1 MAVAALVAW
10 LLTAGLG
17 LYMFAIWLI
26 EDDGSIDGKSYR
38 RLRAPVVFG
47 HAGLAV
53 IGLCVWIISIY
64 VHMNSLSWVTLL
76 ILALVA
82 TLGVFMFTR
91 WIPVHRMYSESADLP
106 ARQAAGMA
114 QGRAGPGLYE
124 AGRAHSSTGANAARA
139 QFPAAGGPAAR
150 GARGDH
156 GHPGRHCHHS
166 AGLTRWAGPAPE
178 HHFPLPAVLRHGVF
192 AVTTVTLVVIAT
204 VLRH

>member
-1 MAVAALVAW
+1 MAVAALFTW

-53 IGLCVWIISIY
+53 IGLVVWFISIY
-64 VHMNSLSWVTLL
+64 VHINSLSWVTLL

-91 WIPVHRMYSESADLP
+91 WIPVHRMYSGSEDLS
-106 ARQAAGMA
+106 ARQEAGMA
-114 QGRAGPGLYE
+114 QGRAGPGGIRLYE
-124 AGRAHSSTGANAARA
+124 ASGRPIRA
-139 QFPAAGGPAAR
+139 LEPMP
-150 GARGDH
+150 
-156 GHPGRHCHHS
+156 
-166 AGLTRWAGPAPE
+166 PE
-178 HHFPLPAVLRHGVF
+178 RNFPLPVVLLHGVL
-192 AVTTVTLVVIAT
+192 AVTTVTLVVISIII
-204 VLRH
+204 LP

>member
-26 EDDGSIDGKSYR
+26 EDDGTIDGKSYR

-53 IGLCVWIISIY
+53 IGLCVWFISIY
-64 VHMNSLSWVTLL
+64 VHINSLSWVTLL

-91 WIPVHRMYSESADLP
+91 WIPVHRMYSGSEDLP
-106 ARQAAGMA
+106 ARQEAGMA
-114 QGRAGPGLYE
+114 QGRAGPGGTRLYE
-124 AGRAHSSTGANAARA
+124 AGGQPIRALE
-139 QFPAAGGPAAR
+139 PMP
-150 GARGDH
+150 
-156 GHPGRHCHHS
+156 
-166 AGLTRWAGPAPE
+166 PE
-178 HHFPLPAVLRHGVF
+178 RNFPLPVVLLHGVL
-192 AVTTVTLVVIAT
+192 AVTTVTLVVIAII
-204 VLRH
+204 LPA

>member
-124 AGRAHSSTGANAARA
+124 AG
-139 QFPAAGGPAAR
+139 
-150 GARGDH
+150 
-156 GHPGRHCHHS
+156 GRPIHQ
-166 AGLTRWAGPAPE
+166 LEPMPPE
-178 HHFPLPAVLRHGVF
+178 RNFPLPVVLLHGVL
-192 AVTTVTLVVIAT
+192 AVTTVTLVVIAII
-204 VLRH
+204 LPA

>member
-64 VHMNSLSWVTLL
+64 VHMNSLSWITLL

-114 QGRAGPGLYE
+114 QGRGGPGLYE
-124 AGRAHSSTGANAARA
+124 AG
-139 QFPAAGGPAAR
+139 GPI
-150 GARGDH
+150 H
-156 GHPGRHCHHS
+156 QLEPM
-166 AGLTRWAGPAPE
+166 PPE
-178 HHFPLPAVLRHGVF
+178 RNFPLPVVLLHGVL
-192 AVTTVTLVVIAT
+192 AVTTVTLVVIAII
-204 VLRH
+204 LPA

>member
-64 VHMNSLSWVTLL
+64 VHMNSLSWITLP

-106 ARQAAGMA
+106 ARQTAGMT
-114 QGRAGPGLYE
+114 QGLVGPGLYE
-124 AGRAHSSTGANAARA
+124 AG
-139 QFPAAGGPAAR
+139 
-150 GARGDH
+150 
-156 GHPGRHCHHS
+156 GRPIHE
-166 AGLTRWAGPAPE
+166 LEPMPPE
-178 HHFPLPAVLRHGVF
+178 RNFPLPVVLLHGVL
-192 AVTTVTLVVIAT
+192 AVTTVTLVVIAII
-204 VLRH
+204 LPG

>member
-10 LLTAGLG
+10 ILTAGLG

-124 AGRAHSSTGANAARA
+124 AG
-139 QFPAAGGPAAR
+139 GPI
-150 GARGDH
+150 
-156 GHPGRHCHHS
+156 HP
-166 AGLTRWAGPAPE
+166 LEPIPPE
-178 HHFPLPAVLRHGVF
+178 NNFPLPVVLLHGVL
-192 AVTTVTLVVIAT
+192 AVTTVTLVVIAII
-204 VLRH
+204 LPA

>member
-64 VHMNSLSWVTLL
+64 VHMNSLSWITLL

-106 ARQAAGMA
+106 DRQAAGMA
-114 QGRAGPGLYE
+114 QGRPSPGLYE
-124 AGRAHSSTGANAARA
+124 AGRPIH
-139 QFPAAGGPAAR
+139 QLEPMP
-150 GARGDH
+150 
-156 GHPGRHCHHS
+156 
-166 AGLTRWAGPAPE
+166 PE
-178 HHFPLPAVLRHGVF
+178 RNFPLPVVLLHGVL
-192 AVTTVTLVVIAT
+192 AVTTVTLVVIAII
-204 VLRH
+204 LPA